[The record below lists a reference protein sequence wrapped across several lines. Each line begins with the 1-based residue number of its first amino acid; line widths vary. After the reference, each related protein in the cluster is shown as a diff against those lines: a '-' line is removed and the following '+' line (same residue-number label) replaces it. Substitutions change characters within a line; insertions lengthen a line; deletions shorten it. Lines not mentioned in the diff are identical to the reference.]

1 MRYIGR
7 KEEYEIYRKE
17 GGTGDL
23 YRKRNRRYI
32 YRKEGGIGSIYR
44 KEGVI

>member
-7 KEEYEIYRKE
+7 KEEQEIYIGK
-17 GGTGDL
+17 GIGDI
-23 YRKRNRRYI
+23 YI